1 MKTLIKFWGK
11 IIILLSLTVFIF
23 SSAAYSQVM
32 EDYCI
37 TPPFIVAGVK
47 PNLLMTIDN
56 SASMFDLIYI
66 DKGRYT
72 GTCSGG
78 GVCSNTVS
86 CPEGEICTSI
96 TYTRDPSYCY
106 DQTYNYGNY
115 YKGYFEDWYHY
126 YEYDFVNNYFKE
138 VTPFPASCDK
148 YVTGTL
154 CINLDTTVSPPT
166 VKRFVAEGNYLNWLT
181 ASKFDIQKWIL
192 TGGKYIDKACSSSTD
207 TSTISCNVD
216 SDCPTGDTCNDI
228 ADNYLKSESRG
239 CVGRKFIKEAITTQ
253 SFQEYSD
260 PNPNPNTSLG
270 ITFGVRGPEH
280 PFNDTLLSIGGQTFI
295 DIFQGDY
302 KEALCQEAVD
312 AFIEGHDPASIKK
325 AVEDCLSALSVAS
338 YCQKEVTRTCTKD
351 SDCIKLAGVCTG
363 GPKTCTVGDPTKI
376 GSSCKKNA
384 DCDWDVGPCVNPTA
398 TTEAKQKVVFTQS
411 IQACWA
417 LDNGTPI
424 SIDEANTVKNQCTD
438 LYDENYRCVGGDND
452 GMICTGAADCPGG
465 TCEAGPHVI
474 LPGNPSLLCGLDYA
488 GACYAGGGLW
498 TGCLPTGECGDD
510 CIIKKHEEFCGDV
523 EVPPVIDPSDDPS
536 TTENYDNLPAIIGD
550 IGIESQLGAPIAT
563 LTVKLNLASPP
574 SGVIQ
579 EFEDIIHFG
588 AMTFN
593 YYGSSTE
600 CPANVPCTK
609 ICNTSLTVCETNLD
623 CPTGETCV
631 AATNLDGG
639 MVIGYIMGNCSTTTA
654 TTCSVDSHCPAGE
667 TCEYSV
673 GDHNSGLISAIDDI
687 FASTWT
693 PFAEGFYEAI
703 GYFAQRT
710 SDAQFTRLNNT
721 DYITEGENPVY
732 RNPVQY
738 RCQKNNVLLITD
750 GMSTADLN
758 ANVNTLVSTYND
770 GDGQIDAVASATC
783 PKFAGSRNIDDLAW
797 LAKNKDITDFTSTPP
812 VTDVNS
818 KTITSYVVFNGV
830 GSTDPGECNPDRLL
844 LETGENGCDPGD
856 DCYHKA
862 DDPEALKNAL
872 RETLLEIA
880 GQAASGTA
888 ASVLATGEGSGANLV
903 QAIFY
908 PEITFP
914 ASNEVTWVGTLKNIW
929 YYIDPFLGNSSIRE
943 DTSQDNTLSLTVDDI
958 VTFYFDTGTN
968 TTMAHLYRDTDGDGD
983 TDSEDA
989 SRNSPVYFENVRHLW
1004 EAGAKLWVRSADDR
1018 IIYTTTT
1025 GSSRTD
1031 FTTANAA
1038 TLRTLLH
1045 ADSDEEAINII
1056 QYVRGYDNKYCSV
1069 SGITCSLD
1077 TDCTEVGERC
1087 SSPRNRITK
1096 LDLNGDGDT
1105 TDTVNGISE
1114 GVSRVYK
1121 LGDIVNSTP
1130 RIVSFVPLNNY
1141 YKTYQ
1146 DNTYK
1151 EFTETTDYQNRG
1163 IVLVGAND
1171 GMLHAF
1177 KLGKIEMFEEKS
1189 KKATISGTDI
1199 GKEEWAFIPRSA
1211 LPYLEYLRDGTYC
1224 HLYYTDLTPYVL
1236 DASICA
1242 EGECSGDYWDQ
1253 IKDVNSWRTIV
1264 IGGLRL
1270 GGACKDPTDTNA
1282 PAGVADTCTKD
1293 INGDGAITNEDCVL
1307 TPTSGI
1313 GYSSYFALDITNPTD
1328 PQVLWEFTD
1337 PNLGYSTTG
1346 PAIVRI
1352 AGKTD
1357 ASKSE
1362 PLENQIPD
1370 HNKNGRWFVVIG
1382 SGPTGPINT
1391 NTRQFYGHS
1400 DQNMRVF
1407 VLDLKDG
1414 SLVRTIDS
1422 GIQNAFAGSMVNA
1435 QADFDMDNLTANG
1448 FYQDDAV
1455 YFGFTKAENNPPLST
1470 TKWNSGGVMR
1480 LFTKNSLDPDDWAL
1494 NKVIENIGPVTS
1506 AVTRLQ
1512 NFKEDD
1518 IWLFW
1523 GTGRYYFKI
1532 ADNIDDSDSGR
1543 SLYGVKEP
1551 CFSPA
1556 GVDFDCTTTVAR
1568 SSLGD
1573 ASSGASSDEDGWYI
1587 NLDLCTDLDA
1597 SGNPINVDCSAT
1609 STSGYKTERNVTDPL
1624 ATPIGAVFFT
1634 TTKPAADVC
1643 SFGGASHL
1651 WVVDYD
1657 TGGAVSSS
1665 ILRGKA
1671 LLQVSTGS
1679 IEEITL
1685 ESALTE
1691 KGGRRTPMIQGVPP
1705 TGAPPGILIPPNP
1718 VDKILHIREK

>member
-1 MKTLIKFWGK
+1 MKPIRKFLGK
-11 IIILLSLTVFIF
+11 LFIFLSLTLFILP
-23 SSAAYSQVM
+23 SASYSQTM
-32 EDYCI
+32 NDYCV

-56 SASMFDLIYI
+56 SASMFDLTYI

-78 GVCSNTVS
+78 GSCSNTVS
-86 CPEGEICTSI
+86 CPEGEVCAGI
-96 TYTRDPSYCY
+96 TYTRDPYYCY
-106 DQTYNYGNY
+106 DQTYNYGNH

-126 YEYDFVNNYFKE
+126 YEYDFVNNYFE
-138 VTPFPASCDK
+138 EIATFPASCDK
-148 YVTGTL
+148 YVAGTL
-154 CINLDTTVSPPT
+154 CINLDTTVSPPAVT
-166 VKRFVAEGNYLNWLT
+166 RFVAEGNYLNWL
-181 ASKFDIQKWIL
+181 AVSKFDVQKWIL

-207 TSTISCNVD
+207 TSTISCNAD

-280 PFNDTLLSIGGQTFI
+280 PFSDTLVSIGGQTYI
-295 DIFQGDY
+295 DIFKGDY
-302 KEALCQEAVD
+302 KEALCQDAVD

-325 AVEDCLSALSVAS
+325 AVEDCLSALAVAS
-338 YCQKEVTRTCTKD
+338 YCKLEVTRTCTKD
-351 SDCIKLAGVCTG
+351 SDCLKSAGLCTG
-363 GPKTCTVGDPTKI
+363 GPKVCTGPTGDPAKW
-376 GSSCKKNA
+376 GMSCKKNV
-384 DCDWDVGPCVNPTA
+384 DCDWNVGPCVNPTA

-424 SIDEANTVKNQCTD
+424 SIDDANTVKNQCTD
-438 LYDENYRCVGGDND
+438 LYDENYRCVGGTND

-474 LPGNPSLLCGLDYA
+474 LPGNPSLLCGTAYA
-488 GACYAGGGLW
+488 GVCYVGGAW
-498 TGCLPTGECGDD
+498 NGCLPTGECGDD

-563 LTVKLNLASPP
+563 LALKLNLASPP

-579 EFEDIIHFG
+579 EFEDLIHFG

-593 YYGSSTE
+593 YYGSDTE

-623 CPTGETCV
+623 CPAGETCV
-631 AATNLDGG
+631 DATNLDGG
-639 MVIGYIMGNCSTTTA
+639 QVISYIMGNCSTTTA

-667 TCEYSV
+667 TCEYSI
-673 GDHNSGLISAIDDI
+673 GDHNSGLISAVDDI

-693 PFAEGFYEAI
+693 PFAEGFYDAI

-710 SDAQFTRLNNT
+710 DLRLNTNVLIGGELHS
-721 DYITEGENPVY
+721 DFITETEPPVSVY

-758 ANVNTLVSTYND
+758 SSVNTVVSTYND
-770 GDGQIDAVASATC
+770 GDGQIDTVASATC
-783 PKFAGSRNIDDLAW
+783 PKLAGSRNIDDLAW
-797 LAKNKDITDFTSTPP
+797 LAKNRDIKDFASTPP

-818 KTITSYVVFNGV
+818 RTITSYVVFNGV
-830 GSTDPGECNPDRLL
+830 GSTDPGECNPDKLL

-862 DDPEALKNAL
+862 ENPEALAAAL
-872 RETLLEIA
+872 RETFLDIA

-914 ASNEVTWVGTLKNIW
+914 SSNEVEWIGTLKNIW
-929 YYIDPFLGNSSIRE
+929 YYIDPFLGSSSIRE
-943 DTSQDNTLSLTVDDI
+943 DTTEDNLLTLTGDDI

-968 TTMAHLYRDTDGDGD
+968 TTRAHLYRDTDGDGEP
-983 TDSEDA
+983 DSEDG
-989 SRNSPVYFENVRHLW
+989 SRNSPVYFENVRSLW

-1045 ADSDEEAINII
+1045 ADSDEEAENII
-1056 QYVRGYDNKYCSV
+1056 SYVRGYDYKYCSTAG
-1069 SGITCSLD
+1069 STCTLD
-1077 TDCTEVGERC
+1077 TDCPAGETC
-1087 SSPRNRITK
+1087 VSPRNRITR

-1105 TDTVNGISE
+1105 TDTVDGISE
-1114 GVSRVYK
+1114 AVSRVYK

-1130 RIVSFVPLNNY
+1130 RIVSYVPLNNY
-1141 YKTYQ
+1141 YKTYL

-1151 EFTETTDYQNRG
+1151 EFYETSGYQDRG
-1163 IVLVGAND
+1163 LVLVGAND

-1177 KLGKIEMFEEKS
+1177 RLGKIEMFEEKS
-1189 KKATISGTDI
+1189 KKAAISGTDL
-1199 GKEEWAFIPRSA
+1199 GKEEWAFIPVNA
-1211 LPYLEYLRDGTYC
+1211 LPYLQYIRESSYC

-1242 EGECSGDYWDQ
+1242 PGACSGDYWDQ
-1253 IKDVNSWRTIV
+1253 NKDVNSWRTIV

-1282 PAGVADTCTKD
+1282 PIGVADSCTKD
-1293 INGDGAITNEDCVL
+1293 INGDGSITNEDCVL
-1307 TPTSGI
+1307 TPTSGS
-1313 GYSSYFALDITNPTD
+1313 GYSSYFALDITDPAN
-1328 PQVLWEFTD
+1328 PQVLWEFSNA
-1337 PNLGYSTTG
+1337 NLGYSTTG

-1352 AGKTD
+1352 SAKEADGITPAHD
-1357 ASKSE
+1357 
-1362 PLENQIPD
+1362 
-1370 HNKNGRWFVVIG
+1370 KNGRWFVVIG
-1382 SGPTGPINT
+1382 SGPTGPIET
-1391 NTRQFYGHS
+1391 ETRQFYGHS

-1414 SLVRTIDS
+1414 SLLKTIDS

-1435 QADFDMDNLTANG
+1435 QSDFDQDNLTANG

-1455 YFGFTKAENNPPLST
+1455 YFGFTKAENNPPVAT

-1480 LFTKNSLDPDDWAL
+1480 LFTKNSLDPNDGTNPWTL
-1494 NKVIENIGPVTS
+1494 SKVIENIGPVTS

-1512 NFKEDD
+1512 NFKTDES
-1518 IWLFW
+1518 WLFW

-1532 ADNIDDSDSGR
+1532 ADNIDDSDAGR
-1543 SLYGVKEP
+1543 SLYGLKEP
-1551 CFSPA
+1551 CFDTT
-1556 GVDFDCTTTVAR
+1556 GLDFDCTDTVLR

-1573 ASSGASSDEDGWYI
+1573 ATSGASTDTDGWYI
-1587 NLDLCTDLDA
+1587 NLDSCTAD
-1597 SGNPINVDCSAT
+1597 SGNPVACAST

-1643 SFGGASHL
+1643 TFGGASHL
-1651 WVVDYD
+1651 WVVDFD

-1671 LLQVSTGS
+1671 LLQVSTGRIAE
-1679 IEEITL
+1679 IEL
-1685 ESALTE
+1685 ETALTE
-1691 KGGRRTPMIQGVPP
+1691 KGGRRTPMFKGVPP

-1718 VDKILHIREK
+1718 VDKIFHIREK